1 MLQSSRRILRRSLY
15 GDASVGQKELPRS
28 TTHQQLAEQPSQAH
42 DALRRQTRHGVR
54 EQSAEEFVRV
64 VAAALLVQCW
74 LSAATHRSLWLTAT
88 LFVVVVV
95 GGGGGR
101 AQMGTTGTGWPDRS
115 GSPGP
120 RRAGR
125 SRRCRLIPAPA
136 RPQLFSEPACRA
148 TRYACQLVEMAWL
161 IDD

>member
-1 MLQSSRRILRRSLY
+1 MQSTSRRILRRSLY

-54 EQSAEEFVRV
+54 EQSTEEFVRV

-88 LFVVVVV
+88 LFVVV
-95 GGGGGR
+95 GGGSGGGGR
-101 AQMGTTGTGWPDRS
+101 VQMGTTGTGRI
-115 GSPGP
+115 GERQPGP

-136 RPQLFSEPACRA
+136 RPQL
-148 TRYACQLVEMAWL
+148 L
-161 IDD
+161 